1 MIQFLRHKINVII
14 MLTKRSRITY
24 FAIALPENV
33 LSFEIFWPFSTIR
46 DGGIK
51 SVLHVIPL
59 STGICSMDLGWSFY
73 MQQIPCWFL
82 QTSHFLPASVL
93 QESWFWGDASK
104 VSLARSFFLILSM
117 GVTGGRLQGGRREWS
132 GSLLPSPQG
141 MQTGSLWELL
151 CILTIAPSLF
161 FFRPWGDNSS
171 TLLLGRML
179 HSLICFS

>member
-82 QTSHFLPASVL
+82 HTFSFPP
-93 QESWFWGDASK
+93 
-104 VSLARSFFLILSM
+104 SLCAPGKLIL
-117 GVTGGRLQGGRREWS
+117 GGCIQGFPCSVFLFDSINGSNWRKTAGWEKGMVRFTASLPPRHADWFPLRATLYSDHCSLTFLLQ
-132 GSLLPSPQG
+132 
-141 MQTGSLWELL
+141 
-151 CILTIAPSLF
+151 A
-161 FFRPWGDNSS
+161 
-171 TLLLGRML
+171 LGW
-179 HSLICFS
+179 